1 MKLLQ
6 ALLVTL
12 SLATSVLGRPEPREK
27 RWGDSKSKGGE
38 KYFFEAGGTEAL
50 GHYDGR
56 YFQGEVDYEAHRV
69 ALRHLIRSYVSV
81 FRALGIET
89 WLAHGTLLGWWWNG
103 QIMPWDYDL
112 DVQVTASTLQYLG
125 DHYNRTMH
133 EYRYVDESTGEE
145 MTKVFLLDVN
155 PNHVERVRGNGM
167 NVIDARWIDTSNGM
181 FIDITGLAER
191 DPKRAPG
198 VWACKNNHRYKT
210 TELYPMRETEFE
222 GVPATVPYAFD
233 TVLMSEY
240 GKKITNGILKSR
252 NGYSRGLDKTEAA
265 RSASSKH
272 RFRRVPRPK
281 LRRKVARGVMLQ
293 RDFLA
298 VLSTGTMMRCHR
310 KRQFEQFVYSAWRR
324 RFGVLLYG
332 MQYCIWRNENFMTD
346 VELDLAF
353 A

>member
-1 MKLLQ
+1 MKLSQ
-6 ALLVTL
+6 ALLLTC
-12 SLATSVLGRPEPREK
+12 SLATTVLGLPEPLEK
-27 RWGDSKSKGGE
+27 RWGDSKPKGGG

-56 YFQGEVDYEAHRV
+56 YFQGEVDYEGHRV

-81 FRALGIET
+81 FRALGIDT

-191 DPKRAPG
+191 DPEKAPG

-240 GKKITNGILKSR
+240 GKKSLVT
-252 NGYSRGLDKTEAA
+252 TEWQGHHWDPEV
-265 RSASSKH
+265 KEW
-272 RFRRVPRPK
+272 V
-281 LRRKVARGVMLQ
+281 LQ
-293 RDFLA
+293 Q
-298 VLSTGTMMRCHR
+298 G
-310 KRQFEQFVYSAWRR
+310 
-324 RFGVLLYG
+324 
-332 MQYCIWRNENFMTD
+332 
-346 VELDLAF
+346 
-353 A
+353 